1 MNVHIYKGQV
11 HKSTIFEQMI
21 SSWEHALGIVYY
33 TQDRPY
39 PNHVGGVYM
48 MPSDLMNE
56 DEFVYETIPY
66 LMEKTDAHM
75 IIIYTNK
82 TEEEMMK
89 VRNLGRKSLEEVH
102 AKLKELGLNLRNGEV
117 E

>member
-11 HKSTIFEQMI
+11 QKSVIFGQMI

-39 PNHVGGVYM
+39 PSHIGGVYM
-48 MPSDLMNE
+48 MPSDLMKE
-56 DEFVYETIPY
+56 DEFVYETLPY
-66 LMEKTDAHM
+66 LMEETKAQT

-82 TEEEMMK
+82 TEEE
-89 VRNLGRKSLEEVH
+89 NLSLIK
-102 AKLKELGLNLRNGEV
+102 KLRTFRDMRIVILMCYQE
-117 E
+117 